1 MQPLRRHTQT
11 LKGRGDVAMEERE
24 AEELEVL
31 GAGSGHSEVLCDR
44 RHAETAILHVWI
56 SIEWMKR
63 ATEA

>member
-1 MQPLRRHTQT
+1 
-11 LKGRGDVAMEERE
+11 MEERE